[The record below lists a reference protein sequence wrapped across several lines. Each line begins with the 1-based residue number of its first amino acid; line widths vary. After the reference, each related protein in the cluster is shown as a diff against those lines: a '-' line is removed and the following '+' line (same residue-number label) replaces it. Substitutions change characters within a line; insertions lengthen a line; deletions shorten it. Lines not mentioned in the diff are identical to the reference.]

1 MWGGCWGLLVGA
13 QVVSVGV
20 LLHALVALTQ
30 VEAANDEE
38 PYSVELIKKND
49 IYGSINHKVDVYIKV
64 YTNSPF
70 LVCMDLALSQKELVD
85 PKYLWIGPNG
95 KNLEGQSYATVTK
108 TGKLMVRGFQ
118 ESMSGSYT
126 CTLSYDIIKTDTQEE
141 KEKYKAY
148 KFMVYAYRE
157 PDYTYQISV
166 RFTTKECS
174 LAANGQFFEGLKI
187 HLDDL
192 ISHLTCHIIEPSYKC
207 HVVKP
212 PKHGL
217 LHELFFTF
225 KVNPF
230 APGWEAVCRQISYDC
245 EDETNRRIQKARDL
259 IEEFFHEQP
268 LVLKHEFQNI
278 PAIHYIDHSFE
289 VTRIDSCRPGF
300 GKNDVTH
307 SDCASC
313 CVVCDPGT
321 YSPNNEIT
329 CRICKNIRIKYY
341 GAKSC

>member
-1 MWGGCWGLLVGA
+1 SGNLVCRINQVCWCTE
-13 QVVSVGV
+13 VVYQCPSFKCNII
-20 LLHALVALTQ
+20 A
-30 VEAANDEE
+30 
-38 PYSVELIKKND
+38 YLI
-49 IYGSINHKVDVYIKV
+49 SFSCFAVDVYIKV

-108 TGKLMVRGFQ
+108 TGKLMLRGFQ

-126 CTLSYDIIKTDTQEE
+126 CTLSYNIIKTDTQEE

-148 KFMVYAYRE
+148 KFMVY
-157 PDYTYQISV
+157 
-166 RFTTKECS
+166 
-174 LAANGQFFEGLKI
+174 
-187 HLDDL
+187 
-192 ISHLTCHIIEPSYKC
+192 
-207 HVVKP
+207 
-212 PKHGL
+212 
-217 LHELFFTF
+217 
-225 KVNPF
+225 VNPF

-259 IEEFFHEQP
+259 IEEFFREQP